1 MLRSWIH
8 YFEANSILFK
18 DSEMEE
24 DAPEVEEE
32 EEFAEYFSR
41 TKEFWLD
48 QAESIA
54 EKEGLEVTGRRIKK
68 AGIRMA
74 EEFFNNSKKS

>member
-1 MLRSWIH
+1 M
-8 YFEANSILFK
+8 
-18 DSEMEE
+18 DE
-24 DAPEVEEE
+24 DVPEVEEE
-32 EEFAEYFSR
+32 EEFTEYFSR

-48 QAESIA
+48 QAESVA

-74 EEFFNNSKKS
+74 EEFYNNSKKS